1 LKQVVLDD
9 ASWEG
14 VDAGTEALV
23 ESWLVQE
30 GARVAAGQPLAT
42 VVVVKTNYEVVSP
55 ADGVL
60 TTILVP
66 AEATFPR
73 GAALAEIEG

>member
-1 LKQVVLDD
+1 MTQVVLDD

-23 ESWLVQE
+23 DSWIVQE
-30 GARVAAGQPLAT
+30 GARVTAGQPLAN

-55 ADGVL
+55 AAGVL
-60 TTILVP
+60 KKILVP
-66 AEATFPR
+66 AEGTFAR
-73 GAALAEIEG
+73 GTPLAEIEG